1 MKILSCSDVHLTNY
15 SAFNQPTEHKEIGS
29 RLEKIL
35 KALDYFFEYGVKH
48 KITKFVINGDL
59 FDQRQRDN
67 PTTLASIRYYLIE
80 HFKHLEVANNEPYE
94 LYINVGNH
102 DEFGRTS
109 YPNAIQDFEL
119 YSDNQH
125 KIYVFNDISMKCFD
139 DSNLFFIPYSEHVD
153 ELKAGIKKSLKKWNN
168 NKPITV
174 FAHLGV
180 TGGVQG
186 RWHHRL
192 SDAFNVYDLGWN
204 NPNVRSIVLGHF
216 HTKSTLYPNVKE
228 RVVLPSDTPSK
239 HNTISLSTINTIEYN
254 LKYLNLQVNY
264 DKGLVKNRNVYSDP
278 DGYMRVSLKD
288 NINKYHSI
296 NVAHIIAYLKYGKDK
311 LLGKQID
318 HINNKHGLYDNY
330 PSNLQ
335 ILSAKDNL
343 KKEMSDNNKRIA
355 CKAKNYFTG
364 TEIFAHSIY
373 ELSLRIKVSVSS
385 ISKCVQ
391 HKASLAGDFF
401 VAPVNNSYNY
411 DIGFNHFSIQGM
423 KLDDNS
429 YTPVFNVLADAERWL
444 GLSVGN
450 SNIGSVCRHRRKSC
464 YGYTW
469 WYVPKHPEV
478 YYQGDLTELNFNDI
492 QANGLGAPR
501 GFDKID
507 TVTGKHKFIDLTKY
521 ADYPDNI
528 PTFNLIDLDNP
539 NQKVDY
545 LNLLKQG
552 NYLKLI
558 TKSKDTYDKVNQVI
572 QKQPLSFNAQLV
584 YQPEIKEQT
593 DFKVQANSS
602 SKELVAEYC
611 KQHYPELKKQ
621 ALNYL
626 ERASNQ

>member
-15 SAFNQPTEHKEIGS
+15 SAFNQPTEYKEIGS

-67 PTTLASIRYYLIE
+67 PTTLASIRYYLIG

-119 YSDNQH
+119 YSDNEH
-125 KIYVFNDISMKCFD
+125 KIYVFNDVSMKCFD

-153 ELKAGIKKSLKKWNN
+153 ELKADIKKSLKQWNN
-168 NKPITV
+168 GKPIVV

-192 SDAFNVYDLGWN
+192 SDAFNVTDLGWN
-204 NPNVRSIVLGHF
+204 NQNVKLITLGHF
-216 HTKSTLYPNVKE
+216 HTRSTVK
-228 RVVLPSDTPSK
+228 
-239 HNTISLSTINTIEYN
+239 
-254 LKYLNLQVNY
+254 QQ
-264 DKGLVKNRNVYSDP
+264 
-278 DGYMRVSLKD
+278 D
-288 NINKYHSI
+288 N
-296 NVAHIIAYLKYGKDK
+296 
-311 LLGKQID
+311 
-318 HINNKHGLYDNY
+318 
-330 PSNLQ
+330 
-335 ILSAKDNL
+335 
-343 KKEMSDNNKRIA
+343 KEA
-355 CKAKNYFTG
+355 F
-364 TEIFAHSIY
+364 
-373 ELSLRIKVSVSS
+373 
-385 ISKCVQ
+385 
-391 HKASLAGDFF
+391 
-401 VAPVNNSYNY
+401 
-411 DIGFNHFSIQGM
+411 
-423 KLDDNS
+423 
-429 YTPVFNVLADAERWL
+429 
-444 GLSVGN
+444 
-450 SNIGSVCRHRRKSC
+450 
-464 YGYTW
+464 
-469 WYVPKHPEV
+469 
-478 YYQGDLTELNFNDI
+478 YQGDLTELNFNDI

-501 GFDKID
+501 GFDEID

-572 QKQPLSFNAQLV
+572 QKQPLFFNAQLV

-611 KQHYPELKKQ
+611 KQHCPELKKQ

-626 ERASNQ
+626 ERANNQ